1 MNRFA
6 SAIFVLTVAAAA
18 YATTCLDAYRY
29 ADMGVHSYIQVYD
42 AYVDSSYQYLA
53 DDDFVMSKYEYEN
66 GAISKI
72 TRNDSGKEVAQQINI
87 FNDDSKLS
95 GTGEEYYYQKSIN
108 GDTISVLFKI
118 FEDGKEIVYDL
129 GKYFTSGSIS
139 YSKEYREKYCE
150 EGSCYSELNVYTYIS
165 NDTLYDIVVQSYE
178 DGYLDTTQHEIVI
191 LDSQDSLKCS
201 EWYYDDED
209 REFYEHTKIEVIDDE
224 DGFVV
229 VSTRLHDGYLRK
241 DFMRYVNGKVPENEG
256 VTHVGRRAIVNP
268 APSKMFMRDLKGRKQ
283 NKRVP
288 YHVIF

>member
-1 MNRFA
+1 MHRF
-6 SAIFVLTVAAAA
+6 STAIFVLTVAAAA
-18 YATTCLDAYRY
+18 YATNCLDAYRY

-42 AYVDSSYQYLA
+42 AYVDSSYQYWA

-118 FEDGKEIVYDL
+118 FEDGKEIVFNEA
-129 GKYFTSGSIS
+129 KYFSSGMTF
-139 YSKEYREKYCE
+139 YEKEYREKYCE
-150 EGSCYSELNVYTYIS
+150 EGSCYTELNVYTYIS

-191 LDSQDSLKCS
+191 LDSQDPLKCS
-201 EWYYDDED
+201 EWSYDDED
-209 REFYEHTKIEVIDDE
+209 RKFYEHTKIEVIDDE
-224 DGFVV
+224 GGFVV

-241 DFMRYVNGKVPENEG
+241 DFMRYVDGKVPENEG

-268 APSKMFMRDLKGRKQ
+268 TPSKMFMRDLKGRKQ

>member
-1 MNRFA
+1 MHRFA

-42 AYVDSSYQYLA
+42 AYVDSSYQYWA

-118 FEDGKEIVYDL
+118 FEDGKEIVFYEA
-129 GKYFTSGSIS
+129 KYFSSGMTL
-139 YSKEYREKYCE
+139 YEKEYSEKYCE

-191 LDSQDSLKCS
+191 LDSQDPLKCS

-224 DGFVV
+224 GGFVV

-241 DFMRYVNGKVPENEG
+241 DFMRYVDGKVPENGETTS
-256 VTHVGRRAIVNP
+256 VKRRFISK
-268 APSKMFMRDLKGRKQ
+268 PSSNKMFMRDLKGRKQ

>member
-42 AYVDSSYQYLA
+42 AYVDSSYQYWA

-72 TRNDSGKEVAQQINI
+72 TRNDSGNEVAQQINI

-118 FEDGKEIVYDL
+118 FEDGKEIVFYEA
-129 GKYFTSGSIS
+129 KYFSSGMTL
-139 YSKEYREKYCE
+139 YEKEYREKYCE
-150 EGSCYSELNVYTYIS
+150 EGSCYTELNVYTYIS

-191 LDSQDSLKCS
+191 LDSQDPLKCS
-201 EWYYDDED
+201 VWSYEDED
-209 REFYEHTKIEVIDDE
+209 REFYEHTKIEVIDE
-224 DGFVV
+224 DGGFVV

-241 DFMRYVNGKVPENEG
+241 DFMRYVDGKVPENEG

-268 APSKMFMRDLKGRKQ
+268 TPSKMFMRDLKGRKQ

>member
-1 MNRFA
+1 MNRF
-6 SAIFVLTVAAAA
+6 STAIFVLTVAAAA

-42 AYVDSSYQYLA
+42 AYVDSSYQYWA

-118 FEDGKEIVYDL
+118 FEDGKEIVFYEA
-129 GKYFTSGSIS
+129 KYFSSGMTL
-139 YSKEYREKYCE
+139 YEKEYSEKYCE

-191 LDSQDSLKCS
+191 LDSQDPLKCS
-201 EWYYDDED
+201 VWSYEDED

-224 DGFVV
+224 GGFVV

-241 DFMRYVNGKVPENEG
+241 DFLRYVDGKVPENCETTS
-256 VTHVGRRAIVNP
+256 VKRRFISK
-268 APSKMFMRDLKGRKQ
+268 PSSNKMFMRDLKGRKQ

>member
-1 MNRFA
+1 MPVE
-6 SAIFVLTVAAAA
+6 SL
-18 YATTCLDAYRY
+18 CSD
-29 ADMGVHSYIQVYD
+29 
-42 AYVDSSYQYLA
+42 LA
-53 DDDFVMSKYEYEN
+53 R
-66 GAISKI
+66 A
-72 TRNDSGKEVAQQINI
+72 
-87 FNDDSKLS
+87 LL
-95 GTGEEYYYQKSIN
+95 
-108 GDTISVLFKI
+108 VLFKI

-224 DGFVV
+224 GGFVV

-256 VTHVGRRAIVNP
+256 VTHVGRRAIVNST
-268 APSKMFMRDLKGRKQ
+268 PSKMFMRDLKGRKQ

>member
-72 TRNDSGKEVAQQINI
+72 TRNDSGKEVVQQINI

-118 FEDGKEIVYDL
+118 FEDGKEIVFNEA
-129 GKYFTSGSIS
+129 KYFSSGMTF
-139 YSKEYREKYCE
+139 YEKEYREKYCE
-150 EGSCYSELNVYTYIS
+150 EGSCYTELNVYTYIS

-191 LDSQDSLKCS
+191 LDSQDPLKCS
-201 EWYYDDED
+201 VWSYEDED

-224 DGFVV
+224 GGFVV

-241 DFMRYVNGKVPENEG
+241 DFMRYVNGKAPENEG
-256 VTHVGRRAIVNP
+256 VTHVGRRVIVNP
-268 APSKMFMRDLKGRKQ
+268 TPSKMFMRDLKGRKQ